1 VSTSNTNPERSRRM
15 IEVAINGVAKELNTA
30 KPQDAETQV
39 MFRAR
44 DVVQKVAKEF
54 TGQVRLMPLRPSKQ
68 EAFAML
74 SKLLRD
80 GFKDWSRDDLLY
92 INSLCHAT
100 VLQETLSDFIA

>member
-1 VSTSNTNPERSRRM
+1 MSTSNTNPERSRRM
-15 IEVAINGVAKELNTA
+15 IDEAINSVAKELNAA
-30 KPQDAETQV
+30 KPQDAQSQV

-54 TGQVRLMPLRPSKQ
+54 TGRVRLMPLRPSKQ
-68 EAFAML
+68 EAFSML
-74 SKLLRD
+74 AQLLRD

-92 INSLCHAT
+92 INSLGHAT